1 MCEEESEDAEAVNKL
16 LEINDSI
23 HRTIERYKLMKAG
36 NITAANSIAKGTLGT
51 TTGVGRNSANELS
64 LIDFDPEPESAP
76 QTSQKSSQP
85 ASNGSLLEDLGPPS
99 SSNKQTTVEDDLLG
113 LSLGGP
119 GSTGSI
125 ALGGPASSDFF
136 GNTSSSSRPQQP
148 SQPAFMSPS
157 PAIPQATKPNYD
169 AFASLSS
176 ALPRSKPA
184 TPTPGQQ
191 RPVQSQA
198 ASVDPFAA
206 LVSSGSRPS
215 TPSAQQN
222 GRPASGAFKPIGMA
236 SMAAAP
242 AASTNAAPSTT
253 DDDWD
258 FVSSPPAQEPA
269 MPTKSTFV
277 AHDSGKLKVT
287 FECMR
292 QTNGTQPIQPIYVR
306 ASFTN
311 LTSTPISALNF
322 QVAVEKAYSLQL
334 QPQSGKSLPPQQPNA
349 VTQNMLVQN
358 VPQGKGT
365 SVRIRFKAY
374 YVLGSAQQEE
384 QGMIS
389 SLEIA

>member
-1 MCEEESEDAEAVNKL
+1 MCEEESDDAEAVHKL

-36 NITAANSIAKGTLGT
+36 DINAANNIPKGTLGT

-64 LIDFDPEPESAP
+64 LIDFDPEPEPASG
-76 QTSQKSSQP
+76 KVQP
-85 ASNGSLLEDLGPPS
+85 ASQAVSNGSLLEDLGSES
-99 SSNKQTTVEDDLLG
+99 SSSKQTTVEDDLLG

-125 ALGGPASSDFF
+125 ALGGSSTPSNFFAAPAPSP
-136 GNTSSSSRPQQP
+136 RPQQP
-148 SQPAFMSPS
+148 AQPAFAATSQP
-157 PAIPQATKPNYD
+157 PTQASKSNYD

-191 RPVQSQA
+191 RPTQPQPA
-198 ASVDPFAA
+198 IDPFAA
-206 LVSSGSRPS
+206 LVSSSSRPG
-215 TPSAQQN
+215 TPSTQQN
-222 GRPASGAFKPIGMA
+222 GRATSGAFKPSGMGNVTA
-236 SMAAAP
+236 PTAP
-242 AASTNAAPSTT
+242 AASAPTAAE
-253 DDDWD
+253 DDWD
-258 FVSSPPAQEPA
+258 FVSSPPAQEPSL
-269 MPTKSTFV
+269 PPKSNFV
-277 AHDSGKLKVT
+277 VHESGKLKVT

-292 QTNGTQPIQPIYVR
+292 QTNASQAIPPIYAR

-311 LTSTPISALNF
+311 QTSTPISGLNF

-334 QPQSGKSLPPQQPNA
+334 QPQSGKDLAPQQSNA

-365 SVRIRFKAY
+365 SVRIRFKASY
-374 YVLGSAQQEE
+374 LLGGVPQEE

-389 SLEIA
+389 SLQIA

>member
-1 MCEEESEDAEAVNKL
+1 
-16 LEINDSI
+16 
-23 HRTIERYKLMKAG
+23 MKAG
-36 NITAANSIAKGTLGT
+36 NITAANNIPKGTLGT

-64 LIDFDPEPESAP
+64 LIDFDPDPEPAP
-76 QTSQKSSQP
+76 RNTQSSSQSV
-85 ASNGSLLEDLGPPS
+85 SNGSLLEDLGTPS
-99 SSNKQTTVEDDLLG
+99 SSSKQTTVEDDLLG

-125 ALGGPASSDFF
+125 ALGGP
-136 GNTSSSSRPQQP
+136 SSSNFFAASAPSPRPQQP
-148 SQPAFMSPS
+148 PQPAFPTTSQTS
-157 PAIPQATKPNYD
+157 TQAPKPNYD

-191 RPVQSQA
+191 RSTQPQS

-206 LVSSGSRPS
+206 LVSTGSRPG
-215 TPSAQQN
+215 TPSGQQN
-222 GRPASGAFKPIGMA
+222 NRAASGAFKPSGMGNSTA
-236 SMAAAP
+236 PMVPTTSAP
-242 AASTNAAPSTT
+242 AAGE
-253 DDDWD
+253 DDWD

-269 MPTKSTFV
+269 LPQKSNFV
-277 AHDSGKLKVT
+277 ALEAGKLKVS

-292 QTNGTQPIQPIYVR
+292 QNSGSQAIPPIYAR

-311 LTSTPISALNF
+311 QTSAPISGLNF
-322 QVAVEKAYSLQL
+322 QVAVEKSYSLQL
-334 QPQSGKSLPPQQPNA
+334 QPQSGKDLPPQQPNA

-365 SVRIRFKAY
+365 SVRIRFKASY
-374 YVLGSAQQEE
+374 LLGGMPQEE

-389 SLEIA
+389 SLQIA